1 MHYSEIMIMR
11 GTWGMEGK
19 VEVVKK
25 NGFMVLKDYPDFL
38 KVWIGRTISRFGD
51 ALDGIA
57 FMWLMYKL
65 TGSTLLMGTVMAVSA
80 VPSLFGM
87 AAGVFVDRMDKKKV
101 MVLMDFL
108 RGIST
113 AIIAV
118 LFMVDRLQVW
128 QLFTFAFF
136 NSICEVFSS
145 PARSSAMQVLI
156 KKEHYLTANSLSQ
169 ASGAIAEILGMGVA
183 AAIIGLWGVGVA
195 ILIDAAT
202 FVISGVTALIAN
214 IEKVISSTEKLN
226 FSKFFKE
233 LFEGLKVI
241 KANSL
246 IFINMIIGA
255 AINILLAPFNV
266 LMPVYSDKILNAGE
280 QGYSIMGIGI
290 MVGTVLGSLIVGQI
304 GHKFKKSTVIITGF
318 LVFAGNIVALG
329 LINTLFLAV
338 IFSALMG
345 ACLPVITATGMSVI
359 QAHTPKEKM
368 GRVISIMQTIGLI
381 GMPVGFAASGII
393 GESLNV
399 QYTFIA
405 IGVIMFSICLLPLL
419 NKEFRSN

>member
-1 MHYSEIMIMR
+1 
-11 GTWGMEGK
+11 MEAS
-19 VEVVKK
+19 VEVTKK
-25 NGFMVLKDYPDFL
+25 NGFIVLKEYPDFL

-65 TGSTLLMGTVMAVSA
+65 TGSTLLMGSVMAVSA
-80 VPSLFGM
+80 IPSLFGM

-108 RGIST
+108 RAIST
-113 AIIAV
+113 AIIAI
-118 LFMVDRLQVW
+118 LFMVDSLQVW
-128 QLFTFAFF
+128 QLFAFAFF

-169 ASGAIAEILGMGVA
+169 ASGAIAEILGMGIA

-202 FVISGVTALIAN
+202 FIISGITALIAK

-226 FSKFFKE
+226 FSKFFSE

-241 KANSL
+241 KTNSL

-266 LMPVYSDKILNAGE
+266 LMPVYSDKILHSGE
-280 QGYSIMGIGI
+280 QGYSIMGIGV
-290 MVGTVLGSLIVGQI
+290 MVGTVLGSLLVGQI
-304 GHKFKKSTVIITGF
+304 GHKFKKSTVVITGF
-318 LVFAGNIVALG
+318 LVFAGSIIALG
-329 LINTLFLAV
+329 FVNTLFLAV

-345 ACLPVITATGMSVI
+345 VCLPIISATGMSVI
-359 QAHTPKEKM
+359 QTHTPKEKM
-368 GRVISIMQTIGLI
+368 GRVISTMQTIGLI
-381 GMPVGFAASGII
+381 GMPVGFAVSGII

-405 IGVIMFSICLLPLL
+405 IGVIMFIICLLPLF